1 MFFRTTRELE
11 YLIFFHK
18 FHIRL
23 YDENSESDYFFP
35 SIKIRIFFSATLGIR
50 IFFFLKK
57 NIAPRG
63 DNLSHNL
70 FKLFINDLPEIVDQ
84 TCTPV
89 TLNSLKLNCLL
100 DVDDIVLLS
109 ETAEGLQNSLDK
121 VSQYCKKGVWKLI
134 LIRLNH

>member
-1 MFFRTTRELE
+1 M
-11 YLIFFHK
+11 
-18 FHIRL
+18 

-57 NIAPRG
+57 TIAPRG

-121 VSQYCKKGVWKLI
+121 VSQYC
-134 LIRLNH
+134 